1 MKLSKQK
8 KDNMQ
13 EMSFQQYGLSDT
25 FIKQSCQPEP
35 YFIRIDG
42 QLTENPKCWV
52 DWLRF
57 LDLYK
62 NFLWKK

>member
-42 QLTENPKCWV
+42 QLTENPKC
-52 DWLRF
+52 
-57 LDLYK
+57 
-62 NFLWKK
+62 